1 MVGEIPESSLGMMKV
16 KIICAILK
24 KKKCVHRNREQI
36 GGYQRWQGWTKWM
49 KGSKGTNF

>member
-24 KKKCVHRNREQI
+24 KKKNAFIETKNRLVVTR
-36 GGYQRWQGWTKWM
+36 GGRGGQNG
-49 KGSKGTNF
+49 